1 MDKTIMLMILLP
13 GIINLH
19 MNKNIEVD
27 HLAKK
32 IPQLFT
38 IMCVV
43 FVHEQKYWHIL
54 NYNYKTSHSD
64 TYIYSLKSVLTWI
77 HNEVS
82 VLWPK

>member
-1 MDKTIMLMILLP
+1 MDKTMLMILLP

-27 HLAKK
+27 YLAKK

-43 FVHEQKYWHIL
+43 FVHEQKY
-54 NYNYKTSHSD
+54 
-64 TYIYSLKSVLTWI
+64 
-77 HNEVS
+77 
-82 VLWPK
+82 